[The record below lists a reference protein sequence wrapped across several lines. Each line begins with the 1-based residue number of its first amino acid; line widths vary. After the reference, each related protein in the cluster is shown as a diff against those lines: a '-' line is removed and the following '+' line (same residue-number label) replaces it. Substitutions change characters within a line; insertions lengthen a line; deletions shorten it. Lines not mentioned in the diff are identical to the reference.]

1 MSVLPVRMFMYHMWG
16 WCPEVRRVSNTLG
29 LELQMVVSHLVGAS
43 IESWSSAR
51 ASSDLNCGPISSALI
66 LIL

>member
-29 LELQMVVSHLVGAS
+29 LELQMVVSHYVGARDC
-43 IESWSSAR
+43 IYILCKSSGC
-51 ASSDLNCGPISSALI
+51 S
-66 LIL
+66 